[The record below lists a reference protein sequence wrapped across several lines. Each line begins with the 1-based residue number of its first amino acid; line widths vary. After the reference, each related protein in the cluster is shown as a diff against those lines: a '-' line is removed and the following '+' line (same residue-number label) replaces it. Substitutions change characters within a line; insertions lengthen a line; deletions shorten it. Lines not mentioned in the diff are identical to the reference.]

1 MKIKFIATDVSSS
14 ILEGRLDQ
22 KLTLTQ
28 KMGWGLADMG
38 VVVFVIVKQ
47 LLVLSFLTNYLGVN
61 VALAGVITTS
71 ILVFDIVSDPIIG
84 YLSDRTNTRWGR
96 RAPWM
101 VIGALIL
108 AIGQIGIFGVPYF
121 ESETSILIWVASF
134 FAISTLGFTM
144 VAIPY
149 GATAGEITYEPKRRS
164 ALMGFRMAFASLGI
178 LIGGAVI
185 PQLAGG
191 TRRSFFCG
199 TDDRTCD
206 CYLNLVFGLDYAQG
220 A

>member
-1 MKIKFIATDVSSS
+1 MSQGSHLASRNLYITLMKLPHVPHLPPKYLHLNSHYQPLTTKTFMKIKFIATDVSSS
-14 ILEGRLDQ
+14 ILEGQLDQ

-71 ILVFDIVSDPIIG
+71 VLVFDIVSDPIIG

-101 VIGALIL
+101 VIGAFIL

-134 FAISTLGFTM
+134 FALSTLGFTM

-149 GATAGEITYEPKRRS
+149 GATAGEITYEPKERS
-164 ALMGFRMAFASLGI
+164 ALMGLSLI
-178 LIGGAVI
+178 HI
-185 PQLAGG
+185 
-191 TRRSFFCG
+191 
-199 TDDRTCD
+199 
-206 CYLNLVFGLDYAQG
+206 
-220 A
+220 